1 MSSPT
6 RTNLVAVLGLLLVV
20 LYLSG
25 DGLSQ
30 PTIEGLDGAHHV
42 MDGVFFRDF
51 YVDLPFDSLGAYPL
65 DYYAQYPA
73 LGFIFWPPVYP
84 MLEGLFFLLA
94 GEISL
99 FVSQLCMLFFACMAM
114 CAGFYLLRPRLGLGL
129 SCLALISLFG
139 ISEFIKYQNQVRL
152 EVPTIAVGL
161 WFLLSYQSLLSRA
174 KPELWRL
181 CCFSLL
187 GATAIYTKQTA
198 FPILLAVGVDLVLNR
213 RQLLRQPRFLA
224 SGATLVLLLV
234 PLALFTLKYGK
245 SNIAQSLGSGTA
257 TIMEGYQSSARFSLE
272 SWLFYPSG
280 LWEFVNPLIL
290 LLAALGAV
298 LCLTLREFRRANTL
312 WLAWAVCFYLAFSYF
327 DNRTLRF
334 AMLLYPPLVFLAA
347 GALHQLLQLP
357 RLAERRALFLGCLL
371 VASGGLAVRNE
382 SRHVLAGFPDVDAV
396 LAPLKIEGARGNL
409 AYMGRFRQLFVY
421 HFRREDPRREHH
433 FLQADDILAG
443 QPDLLEQLAKYR
455 VQYILVESTQ
465 PEMLER
471 LRSAPEGIQVR
482 AEHELH
488 SPRESLKLTLFEYTG
503 ELAPTMAAP
512 PLKTKLL

>member
-1 MSSPT
+1 MLSHPRS
-6 RTNLVAVLGLLLVV
+6 NLAAVLGLLLVV
-20 LYLSG
+20 LYLSW

-30 PTIEGLDGAHHV
+30 PTIEGIDGAHHV

-51 YVDLPFDSLGAYPL
+51 YVDLPFDSLGSYPF

-84 MLEGLFFLLA
+84 MVEGLFFLLA
-94 GEISL
+94 GEINL

-114 CAGFYLLRPRLGLGL
+114 LAGFFLLRPRFGPGL
-129 SCLALISLFG
+129 SCLAMISLFG

-161 WFLLSYQSLLSRA
+161 CFLLSYQGLLSRA
-174 KPELWRL
+174 KPEYWRL

-187 GATAIYTKQTA
+187 GAIAIYTKQTA
-198 FPILLAVGVDLVLNR
+198 FPILLAVCLDLLLHR

-224 SGATLVLLLV
+224 SGAALVLLLV

-245 SNIAQSLGSGTA
+245 SNIAQSVGSGTA
-257 TIMEGYQSSARFSLE
+257 TIMEGYESAARFSLE

-290 LLAALGAV
+290 LLAVLGSV
-298 LCLTLREFRRANTL
+298 LCITQREFRRANTL
-312 WLAWAVCFYLAFSYF
+312 WLAWAACFYLAFSYF

-334 AMLLYPPLVFLAA
+334 TVLLYPPLVFLAA
-347 GALHQLLQLP
+347 GALQWLLQLP
-357 RLAERRALFLGCLL
+357 RLAAKRTLILGCLL
-371 VASGGLAVRNE
+371 LASGGLALRNE
-382 SRHVLAGFPDVDAV
+382 SRHVLAGFRDVGAV
-396 LAPLKIEGARGNL
+396 MAPLKIEAARGNL
-409 AYMGRFRQLFVY
+409 AYLGRFRQLFVY
-421 HFRREDPRREHH
+421 HFRKEDPRREHH
-433 FLQADDILAG
+433 FLQADDILSG
-443 QPDLLEQLAKYR
+443 QPELLEQLSKYR

-465 PEMLER
+465 LEMLER
-471 LRSAPEGIQVR
+471 LRAAPEGIRVH

-488 SPRESLKLTLFEYTG
+488 SPRESLKLTIFEFTG